1 MSSYN
6 IQVNWAGKDSLL
18 DTDPE
23 KVISG
28 ADFDEEFTEI
38 RTVFDSKADVNGDAT
53 EAFNTATAAEDSNT
67 TVAATTQWVN
77 SYAAKTAYPV
87 GSIYL
92 NATDSTNPATLFGF
106 GTWVAIGAGR
116 MLVGIDTGDTD
127 FDTAGETG
135 GSKTHTLTIAE
146 MPAHTHTYQSP
157 DINSISDDWVER
169 SAYQVDNT
177 YTTTN
182 TSSTGGGNA
191 HSILNPYLVVY
202 MWKRTA

>member
-1 MSSYN
+1 MSNYTVQIDWS
-6 IQVNWAGKDSLL
+6 GKDSLP
-18 DTDPE
+18 DSSAD
-23 KVISG
+23 KIISG
-28 ADFDEEFTEI
+28 SDFQTEFDAIETASA
-38 RTVFDSKADVNGDAT
+38 TKANLNGSAT
-53 EAFNTATAAEDSNT
+53 ESFS
-67 TVAATTQWVN
+67 AATPGASSDTTDVATTAWVN
-77 SYAAKTAYPV
+77 DYAARVVYPV

-135 GSKTHTLTIAE
+135 GSKTHTLTIDE